1 MKETAND
8 LVDSLMLQQ
17 FNDREL
23 CLVVQDCLVLQTQLL
38 MLVIA
43 AHQHKTSI
51 GDRCSML
58 LA

>member
-8 LVDSLMLQQ
+8 LMDSLMLQQ
-17 FNDREL
+17 FNNREL
-23 CLVVQDCLVLQTQLL
+23 RLVVQDCLVFKTKLL

-43 AHQHKTSI
+43 AHQYETSI
-51 GDRCSML
+51 SDGCSML